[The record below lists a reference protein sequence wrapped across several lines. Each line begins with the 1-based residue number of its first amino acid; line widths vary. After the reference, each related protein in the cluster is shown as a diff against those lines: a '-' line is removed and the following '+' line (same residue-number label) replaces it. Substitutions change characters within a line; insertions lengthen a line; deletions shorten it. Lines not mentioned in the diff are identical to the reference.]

1 MSVWSEPG
9 RALLFVRNVPAV
21 GVCLSVTLSHT
32 EVCDMRTAGGIRGRI
47 RQRDASQ
54 KGAAGGFIG
63 SVMMFKTSHLIHA
76 PDHVLFGFYF

>member
-1 MSVWSEPG
+1 MFLYKDVFLHRMSVWSEPG

-54 KGAAGGFIG
+54 KGAAGVVF
-63 SVMMFKTSHLIHA
+63 FFFLI
-76 PDHVLFGFYF
+76 